1 MLLTIPS
8 SILKFQDLLQV
19 MAHRENYGRCMA
31 HWRKMREFGAISIG
45 FILKLIAFH
54 INAMHLKLIYGFS
67 SIQSLSRVQLFATP
81 WNSYYMA

>member
-31 HWRKMREFGAISIG
+31 HWRKTREFGAISIG

-54 INAMHLKLIYGFS
+54 LYGFS
-67 SIQSLSRVQLFATP
+67 SVQSLSRVQLFATP